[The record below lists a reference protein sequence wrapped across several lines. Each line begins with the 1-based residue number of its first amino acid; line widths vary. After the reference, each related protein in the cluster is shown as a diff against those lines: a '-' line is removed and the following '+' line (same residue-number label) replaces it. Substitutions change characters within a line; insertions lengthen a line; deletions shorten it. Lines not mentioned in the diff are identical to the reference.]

1 MATKQLRAVYF
12 ESINGSFLRMGWTEY
27 DRNLLTP
34 DDGEVWNVMSST
46 WFVDTSS
53 KRIIFN
59 GQSNEFKDLEIKQE
73 NISNWN
79 EAVDRFK
86 WSQDRLDIQVVLSVE
101 FGMRNVPIEEYN
113 FAAPVKSYHP
123 IENFHNFRVGQLK
136 EMLSSISD
144 DDFIM
149 VQADS
154 HSGNSYPIA
163 HIEDSTSIG
172 FWELR
177 FDSSRDFWNTLNE
190 YKNSGKKV

>member
-34 DDGEVWNVMSST
+34 DDGEVWNVMAST

-53 KRIIFN
+53 RRIIFN

-113 FAAPVKSYHP
+113 FVAPVKSYHP

-149 VQADS
+149 IQADS

-190 YKNSGKKV
+190 YKNNGKKV

>member
-12 ESINGSFLRMGWTEY
+12 ENEDGSFLRMGWTEH

-34 DDGEVWNVMSST
+34 EDGEIWDVMASG
-46 WFVDTSS
+46 WFVDVNS
-53 KRIIFN
+53 KSVIFD
-59 GQSNEFKDLEIKQE
+59 GRSNEFKSLEIRKGLV
-73 NISNWN
+73 NKWN

-86 WSQDRLDIQVVLSVE
+86 WCQDRLDMQVILSIE
-101 FGMRNVPIEEYN
+101 FHLKDIPIEEYN
-113 FAAPVKSYHP
+113 FIAPTKNHYP
-123 IENFHNFRVGQLK
+123 IENYHNFRVGQLK
-136 EMLSSISD
+136 EMLSNISD

-149 VQADS
+149 IQADS

-177 FDSSRDFWNTLNE
+177 FDSSRDFWQTLRE
-190 YKNSGKKV
+190 YKDHGKKV